1 MRPLRFAALAATL
14 AQVACASPAVSNRA
28 YSVVPVTVAKAQ
40 RIALTSSSEF
50 SGTLQAVQ
58 SATVGAMSGGR
69 IVALDVRVG
78 DNVSAGQTIAQVDP
92 SQYQAQ
98 LSQAQAGA
106 QSAAQNAQA
115 AQAQAAAAQ
124 SRLAL
129 ARTTA
134 RRMDLLYREGAISA
148 EQHDQVQA
156 DLAAA
161 TAGLNQS
168 SAAGGAARSAAVQA
182 QAGIT
187 AASVPLQQTTIT
199 APFSGI
205 VTQKFVD
212 LGTVVAQGSPVVALQ
227 GTQDLELD
235 VAVPE
240 DQAPSLKPGKAV
252 TVRVDA
258 LGDAP
263 IPAYIRAIVPAENS
277 ALRSV
282 TLKISLAARRGLIA
296 GMFARVALSK
306 RTTPAW
312 VVPTQSI
319 VNREGQTGLFKV
331 EGDIAFFIPVTTG
344 STNGKLVA
352 VQGIAGSG
360 TRVAITNLQRLADG
374 THVRVER

>member
-1 MRPLRFAALAATL
+1 MNPWRPVALATAL
-14 AQVACASPAVSNRA
+14 AQVACSSTTITSKTQA
-28 YSVVPVTVAKAQ
+28 VVPVTVAVA
-40 RIALTSSSEF
+40 RHIALTSISEF

-69 IVALDVRVG
+69 IVALDVRIG
-78 DNVSAGQTIAQVDP
+78 DTVAAGQVIARVDP

-98 LSQAQAGA
+98 LSQAEAGA
-106 QSAAQNAQA
+106 QSAAQSAQA

-124 SRLAL
+124 SRVAL
-129 ARTTA
+129 AQTTA

-148 EQHDQVQA
+148 QQHDQVQA
-156 DLAAA
+156 DLSAAV
-161 TAGLNQS
+161 AGLNQS
-168 SAAGGAARSAAVQA
+168 NAAGGAARSAAVQA
-182 QAGIT
+182 QAGVVS
-187 AASVPLQQTTIT
+187 ASLPVQQSTIA

-212 LGTVVAQGSPVVALQ
+212 LGTVVAQGSPVIALE
-227 GTQDLELD
+227 GTQNLELD

-240 DQAPSLKPGKAV
+240 GEAPSLHPGRPV
-252 TVRVDA
+252 MVRVDA

-263 IPAYIRAIVPAENS
+263 VPAYIRAIVPAQNS

-306 RTTPAW
+306 RTAPAW
-312 VVPTQSI
+312 AVPLQSI
-319 VNREGQTGLFKV
+319 ANREGQTGVFKIERDV
-331 EGDIAFFIPVTTG
+331 AYFVPVTTG
-344 STNGKLVA
+344 GTNGNLVA

-360 TRVAITNLQRLADG
+360 TRVAITNLQRLTDG
-374 THVRVER
+374 THVRVEK